1 MEINNKEQEHLLDL
15 QWVRRAL
22 LLALFDI
29 AIIISS
35 SLLALMARFD
45 LSYAAIEAPYL
56 SHLYHYLPINIII
69 TLIIFYLCRMY
80 HSLWKFVGVHE
91 LGYMLVANAKIG
103 RAHV

>member
-56 SHLYHYLPINIII
+56 SQLFFICAECIIV
-69 TLIIFYLCRMY
+69 
-80 HSLWKFVGVHE
+80 SGNLWE
-91 LGYMLVANAKIG
+91 YMN
-103 RAHV
+103 